1 MAWHTVTCKCKENK
15 QGGGG
20 TDTFVDGINIT
31 HKGVSDGD
39 QYTVQLSRNDG
50 ETLTSAFTVS
60 GRDDTDTR
68 VGGYGTAVHATEHTT
83 QLWFEEILYKNG
95 GKVDGQ
101 TPRKINFDLPQTKI
115 KEVNKVG
122 GSVTITQHT
131 VIGTEEKYTEAFTF
145 DVGGGGGATLDFAVA
160 PNVHTTDGTDLPT
173 RLYGKARAAMLAA
186 PDGWALVTMNGKQY
200 AIPAYEVK

>member
-1 MAWHTVTCKCKENK
+1 MAWHTVECKCKENK

-31 HKGVSDGD
+31 HKGVDDGT
-39 QYTVQLSRNDG
+39 QYTVQLSRNDNQ
-50 ETLTSAFTVS
+50 TLSTAFTVP
-60 GRDDTDTR
+60 GGNDTDTR

-95 GKVDGQ
+95 VKVDRQ

-115 KEVNKVG
+115 KSVKKSGNT
-122 GSVTITQHT
+122 VTITQHT
-131 VIGTEEKYTEAFTF
+131 VIGTEEKYKETF
-145 DVGGGGGATLDFAVA
+145 DFEAGGGGGATLDFAAA
-160 PNVHTTDGTDLPT
+160 PDVHTTDGTDLPT

>member
-1 MAWHTVTCKCKENK
+1 MAWHTVECKCKENK

-20 TDTFVDGINIT
+20 TDTFVDGMNIT
-31 HKGVSDGD
+31 HKSVDDGT
-39 QYTVQLSRNDG
+39 QYTVQLSRNDNQ
-50 ETLTSAFTVS
+50 TLSTAFPVP
-60 GRDDTDTR
+60 GGNDTDTR

-83 QLWFEEILYKNG
+83 QLWFEETQYKNG
-95 GKVDGQ
+95 VEVAGQ
-101 TPRKINFDLPQTKI
+101 KPRKINFDLPQTKI
-115 KEVNKVG
+115 KGINEVG

-131 VIGTEEKYTEAFTF
+131 VIGTEEKYTEEFTF
-145 DVGGGGGATLDFAVA
+145 GVGGGATLDFAAA

>member
-20 TDTFVDGINIT
+20 TDTFVDRLNIT

-50 ETLTSAFTVS
+50 EILTSAFTVP

-95 GKVDGQ
+95 VKVDGQ

-115 KEVNKVG
+115 KGINKVG

-145 DVGGGGGATLDFAVA
+145 DVGGGATLDFAAA
-160 PNVHTTDGTDLPT
+160 PNVHTTDGIDLPT

>member
-1 MAWHTVTCKCKENK
+1 MAWHTVECKCKENK

-31 HKGVSDGD
+31 SQDMNDGNR
-39 QYTVQLSRNDG
+39 YTVQLSRNDG
-50 ETLTSAFTVS
+50 QTLSGAFTVR
-60 GRDDTDTR
+60 GGADTDTR
-68 VGGYGTAVHATEHTT
+68 VGSYGTAVHATEHTA
-83 QLWFEEILYKNG
+83 QLWFEEIRYKNG
-95 GKVDGQ
+95 VAGQ
-101 TPRKINFDLPQTKI
+101 TRKIDFELPQTKI

-145 DVGGGGGATLDFAVA
+145 DVGGGATLDFAAA

-173 RLYGKARAAMLAA
+173 RLYGRARAAMLAA

>member
-1 MAWHTVTCKCKENK
+1 MAWHTVECKCKENK

-20 TDTFVDGINIT
+20 TDTFVNGLDIS
-31 HKGVSDGD
+31 HKDVNDD
-39 QYTVQLSRNDG
+39 TQYTVQLSRNDG
-50 ETLTSAFTVS
+50 QTLSGAFTVA
-60 GRDDTDTR
+60 GRNDTDTR

-83 QLWFEEILYKNG
+83 QLWFEETLYKNG
-95 GKVDGQ
+95 VEVAGQ
-101 TPRKINFDLPQTKI
+101 KPRKIEFDLPQTKI
-115 KEVNKVG
+115 KGIKEAD

-131 VIGTEEKYTEAFTF
+131 VIGTVEKYKEEFTF
-145 DVGGGGGATLDFAVA
+145 SVGGSGAKLDFAAA
-160 PNVHTTDGTDLPT
+160 PNIHTTDGTDLPT

>member
-68 VGGYGTAVHATEHTT
+68 VGGYGTAVHGTEYTT
-83 QLWFEEILYKNG
+83 QLWFEEIRYKNG
-95 GKVDGQ
+95 EKIAEQ
-101 TPRKINFDLPQTKI
+101 TPRKIEFDLPQTKI
-115 KEVNKVG
+115 KSVKKNG
-122 GSVTITQHT
+122 NTVTITQHT
-131 VIGTEEKYTEAFTF
+131 VIGTEEKYKETF
-145 DVGGGGGATLDFAVA
+145 DFESGGGGGATPDFAAA
-160 PNVHTTDGTDLPT
+160 PDIHTTDGTDLPT
-173 RLYGKARAAMLAA
+173 RLYGRARAAMLAA

>member
-31 HKGVSDGD
+31 HKGVDDGT

-50 ETLTSAFTVS
+50 ETLTGAFTVS

-95 GKVDGQ
+95 VKVDRQ
-101 TPRKINFDLPQTKI
+101 TPHKINFDLPQTKI
-115 KEVNKVG
+115 KGINKVG

-145 DVGGGGGATLDFAVA
+145 DVGGSGATLDFAAA

-186 PDGWALVTMNGKQY
+186 PDGWALVTMNGKKY

>member
-31 HKGVSDGD
+31 HKSVSDGD

-68 VGGYGTAVHATEHTT
+68 VGGYSTAVHGTEYTT

-95 GKVDGQ
+95 GKVGGQ
-101 TPRKINFDLPQTKI
+101 KPRKINFDLPQTKI

-145 DVGGGGGATLDFAVA
+145 DVGGSGATLDFAAA

>member
-1 MAWHTVTCKCKENK
+1 MAWHTVECKCKENK

-31 HKGVSDGD
+31 HKSVDDGT
-39 QYTVQLSRNDG
+39 QYTVQLSRNDNQ
-50 ETLTSAFTVS
+50 TLSTAFTVP
-60 GRDDTDTR
+60 GGNDTDTR

-115 KEVNKVG
+115 KGINKVG

-131 VIGTEEKYTEAFTF
+131 VIGTEEKYTEEFTF
-145 DVGGGGGATLDFAVA
+145 DVGGGGGATLDFAAA

>member
-95 GKVDGQ
+95 GKVGGQ
-101 TPRKINFDLPQTKI
+101 KPRKINFDLPQTKI
-115 KEVNKVG
+115 KGINNVG

-145 DVGGGGGATLDFAVA
+145 DVGGSGATLDFAAA

>member
-1 MAWHTVTCKCKENK
+1 MAWHTVECKCKENK

-31 HKGVSDGD
+31 HKGVDDGT
-39 QYTVQLSRNDG
+39 QYTVQLSRNDNQ
-50 ETLTSAFTVS
+50 TLSAAFTVP
-60 GRDDTDTR
+60 GGNDTDTR

-101 TPRKINFDLPQTKI
+101 KPRKISFELPLTKS

-122 GSVTITQHT
+122 RRVTINQQT
-131 VIGTEEKYTEAFTF
+131 VSGTGEK
-145 DVGGGGGATLDFAVA
+145 
-160 PNVHTTDGTDLPT
+160 
-173 RLYGKARAAMLAA
+173 
-186 PDGWALVTMNGKQY
+186 
-200 AIPAYEVK
+200 

>member
-1 MAWHTVTCKCKENK
+1 MAWHTVECKCKENK

-31 HKGVSDGD
+31 HKSVDDGT
-39 QYTVQLSRNDG
+39 QYTVQLSRNDNQ
-50 ETLTSAFTVS
+50 TLSAVFMVP
-60 GRDDTDTR
+60 GGNDTDTR

-83 QLWFEEILYKNG
+83 QLWFEETLYKNG
-95 GKVDGQ
+95 EKVDGQ

-131 VIGTEEKYTEAFTF
+131 VIGTVEKYKEEFTF
-145 DVGGGGGATLDFAVA
+145 DVGGSGATLDFAAA

-173 RLYGKARAAMLAA
+173 KLYGKARAAMLAA
-186 PDGWALVTMNGKQY
+186 PDGWALVTMNGKKY